1 MKLST
6 FAAALTF
13 GLATAIPAPSPANTE
28 YASVAD
34 NVISTLFERGIL
46 ETRGC
51 SKNAICS
58 NHKCYKVQCYGFNTC
73 DRYSV
78 GGSC

>member
-13 GLATAIPAPSPANTE
+13 GLAAAAPAPVDNE
-28 YASVAD
+28 YSAVAD

-46 ETRGC
+46 EARAC
-51 SKNAICS
+51 SSNQLCS
-58 NHKCYKVQCYGFNTC
+58 SGKCYTVTCIGHNTC
-73 DRYSV
+73 YRNPT
-78 GGSC
+78 GGKC